1 MGQPLY
7 AAPRKPILTNTYLEL
22 YVILG
27 ITAFSATVLF
37 CIFKD
42 VKKRDVLRRSLSGAR
57 LNLCG
62 EKFA

>member
-1 MGQPLY
+1 
-7 AAPRKPILTNTYLEL
+7 LEL

-42 VKKRDVLRRSLSGAR
+42 VKKRDALRRSLSGAR